1 MIETERQSDSHGS
14 EGGANQS
21 QKTICRKNSHQ
32 RTMGPLSRH
41 GLGLR
46 LNRLWINRKA
56 YDETC
61 LNYTAESLHIENYSL
76 LHDILLI
83 YMIIYL

>member
-1 MIETERQSDSHGS
+1 MIHTAAKEEQIRVRRQLAG
-14 EGGANQS
+14 
-21 QKTICRKNSHQ
+21 KNSHQ
-32 RTMGPLSRH
+32 RTVGPLNRH

-56 YDETC
+56 CDETC
-61 LNYTAESLHIENYSL
+61 LNYTTESLHIENYSL

-83 YMIIYL
+83 YMILFIYKR